1 MQQERERGR
10 AGQRYMDRYNTH
22 TRYTAIHRF
31 TVVQQYID
39 THTRTHTVAVDKMA
53 ARLSH
58 KSCTAVGD
66 KSTRV
71 RVK

>member
-1 MQQERERGR
+1 MRKREREGR
-10 AGQRYMDRYNTH
+10 TEIHGQIQHTH
-22 TRYTAIHRF
+22 SVHSDTQIHSCTAIH
-31 TVVQQYID
+31 
-39 THTRTHTVAVDKMA
+39 THTGAVDKMA